1 MVHGVTPEFLYSNR
15 QLLKPE
21 QSLDPSHRP
30 AFRVYGLSLCKGTKG
45 PLAQSQI
52 ISQASQ
58 LAQTVKN
65 LTAMKETQLQ
75 ALGWDDFLEK
85 GMATH
90 SSILALLNISNAD
103 TFSGLSDVQ
112 ASKNPPFLRTKKQA

>member
-1 MVHGVTPEFLYSNR
+1 
-15 QLLKPE
+15 
-21 QSLDPSHRP
+21 
-30 AFRVYGLSLCKGTKG
+30 
-45 PLAQSQI
+45 
-52 ISQASQ
+52 
-58 LAQTVKN
+58 
-65 LTAMKETQLQ
+65 MKETQLQ

-103 TFSGLSDVQ
+103 TFSGLSDLQ